1 MKHTIVIL
9 SALLCILM
17 LSSCTQRQ
25 EGDVRT
31 EHYTLDDF
39 ETVEMKDSDAVPVL
53 VSGLDLL
60 MPYRMRHVGN
70 GILALQ
76 DNGHPEGMLTIID
89 TRRDTVTYHV
99 TKGRGPGEMLTIFQ
113 VSVKDGDIW
122 LSGPQDRKVMR
133 ITLCDDGSISD
144 TTFVMKDDFWS
155 TVPFGTGSV
164 LALSKAFSG
173 NRLDLRSLSGEILDT
188 AGTFP
193 VLKDSPQTPP
203 DNALFQSEI
212 AVSPDSRHTAVAC
225 LSFEYIDIYDK
236 DLNLTH
242 RLSGPEGVPQ
252 KAELLSVPIGKIYS
266 QKPDYNIH
274 RCLACN
280 DKEFMVGYIGLEL
293 TDPSQLAT
301 QARTILSFDWE
312 GRPLKAYHFE
322 SELTYFDIDWE
333 NDILYGLVNSDEP
346 YILKWQL

>member
-1 MKHTIVIL
+1 MKHLTLFVAIAGVV
-9 SALLCILM
+9 ALA
-17 LSSCTQRQ
+17 SCTQKQ
-25 EGDVRT
+25 ETSITV
-31 EHYTLDDF
+31 EHYSLDSF
-39 ETVEMKDSDAVPVL
+39 ESVELRNADASMVKVN
-53 VSGLDLL
+53 GLDLL
-60 MPYRMRHVGN
+60 SPYRMRYAGE
-70 GILALQ
+70 GRLALQ

-122 LSGPQDRKVMR
+122 LSGTQDRKVMR
-133 ITLCDDGSISD
+133 VSMDGDSTSD
-144 TTFVMKDDFWS
+144 TTFIMNNEFMKA
-155 TVPFGTGSV
+155 VPFGTGSV

>member
-1 MKHTIVIL
+1 MIFL

-17 LSSCTQRQ
+17 LSSCTQKQ

-60 MPYRMRHVGN
+60 MPYRMRYAGE
-70 GILALQ
+70 GRLALQ

-122 LSGPQDRKVMR
+122 LSGTQDRKVMR
-133 ITLCDDGSISD
+133 VSMDGDSTSD
-144 TTFVMKDDFWS
+144 TTFIMKNEFMKA
-155 TVPFGTGSV
+155 VPFSGESL
-164 LALSKAFSG
+164 LALSKPFTG
-173 NRLDLRSLSGEILDT
+173 RRLDLMTLSGEIYDSVT
-188 AGTFP
+188 VFP

-346 YILKWQL
+346 YILKWQLR

>member
-1 MKHTIVIL
+1 
-9 SALLCILM
+9 
-17 LSSCTQRQ
+17 
-25 EGDVRT
+25 
-31 EHYTLDDF
+31 
-39 ETVEMKDSDAVPVL
+39 
-53 VSGLDLL
+53 
-60 MPYRMRHVGN
+60 
-70 GILALQ
+70 
-76 DNGHPEGMLTIID
+76 
-89 TRRDTVTYHV
+89 
-99 TKGRGPGEMLTIFQ
+99 MLTIFQ

-133 ITLCDDGSISD
+133 ITLYDDGSISD

-346 YILKWQL
+346 YILKWQLYAILFKK